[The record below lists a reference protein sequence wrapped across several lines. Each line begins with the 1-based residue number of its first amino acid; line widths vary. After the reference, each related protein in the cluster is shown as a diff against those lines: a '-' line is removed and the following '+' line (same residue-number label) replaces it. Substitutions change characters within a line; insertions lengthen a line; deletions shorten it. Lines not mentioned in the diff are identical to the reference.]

1 MSDWK
6 KYMEQSDAYA
16 ASLCEK
22 PHKVYDVDPYVMV
35 FEDEDVPGVFHI
47 YYDAHSKG
55 ASAWMHLIVGQER
68 ALLIDTAFGIGD
80 LRGLVETLT
89 DKPVDVVNTHF
100 HGDHSAGNGQFE
112 TIFIHKYDIPYLEM
126 SEKAENRLLPAP
138 GTYREEDIIPLRS
151 AKHVAMEDGFVFR
164 LGEGH
169 EVEVIHMPGHAAGGC
184 MLFDR
189 KYNLLF
195 SGDAVVFTPTLII
208 GRFPAPYYP
217 EYLTVTAFRNALK
230 KALPKCQNVKKL
242 YTGHSVQGI
251 SPVYLTDMM
260 DCCEKII
267 AHPDQYETYDYV
279 SDPSQKQIMCV
290 GHAMIVYTNDR
301 I

>member
-217 EYLTVTAFRNALK
+217 EYLTVTAFRDALK